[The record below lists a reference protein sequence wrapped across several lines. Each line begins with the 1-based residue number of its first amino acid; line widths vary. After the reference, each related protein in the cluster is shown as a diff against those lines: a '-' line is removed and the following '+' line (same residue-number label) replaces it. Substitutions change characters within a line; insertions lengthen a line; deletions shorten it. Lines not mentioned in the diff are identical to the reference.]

1 MKIRAAVPASL
12 VVMLSTACGSP
23 SLEASSP
30 ASGIESSRQELLGL
44 NLLTVTQ
51 NVLPGLVN
59 AADLGAASPTTPM
72 RLVVTLRRPD
82 PAGEK
87 ALLEAMHNPAS
98 ASFGH
103 FLTPSAFAARFGV
116 PSSQLEQVR
125 SWLVGGGLA
134 IDEVSVARDQ
144 ITVHGDVAH
153 VDALLGTASHLFG
166 LGATSFIANTA
177 APVVPLALGVRNIVG
192 LNSLQRFSLPART
205 PSQDTC
211 VGSLCAGTTTPQD
224 MWSVYE
230 QPAQHVGQGQKIGIF
245 GEGQTDDVI
254 SDLRIFEAK
263 FGLPTVPV
271 TVVHPAGE
279 TDFSDD
285 SGLVEW
291 DMDTQASTAM
301 APGVSELR
309 LYFGQDLSDAS
320 VTHSFSTWVDDA
332 AGPLQASASF
342 GECETVP
349 VISPLA
355 GQPLLNPALPVGQGL
370 GNNIDATFSEILR
383 QAALEGRTLFASTGD
398 TGSSCPVAFAAV
410 IGAGN
415 GVLNQVV
422 PITNSP
428 ASLPYVVGVGGTVLY
443 TDGAG
448 HRSREYGWAYSGGGS
463 TFFIPAPSYQLGTPG
478 LLPCLDNPLTTCRG
492 ISDVAAQSGD
502 VLGNGFSIISAGADS
517 VGGGTSLSSP
527 LWVGVWA
534 RIQGAS
540 SNPQGNGFANYAL
553 YRVGHDAA
561 SYARD
566 FFDVSST
573 DIATGL
579 PASNGLYA
587 TTPGWDYVTGFGT
600 PRVAGLICDI
610 DHQGC

>member
-1 MKIRAAVPASL
+1 MKTRAAVPASL
-12 VVMLSTACGSP
+12 LLMLTTACGTPSP
-23 SLEASSP
+23 EAGTPP
-30 ASGIESSRQELLGL
+30 AAPQASRQELLGL

-51 NVLPGLVN
+51 NLLPGLAN
-59 AADLGAASPTTPM
+59 ATDLGAASPSTPL
-72 RLVVTLRRPD
+72 RFVVTLQRPD

-87 ALLEAMHNPAS
+87 ALLDAVHDPSNA
-98 ASFGH
+98 AFGH

-116 PSSQLEQVR
+116 PSSQLEQVK
-125 SWLVGGGLA
+125 SWLTGGGLVV
-134 IDEVSVARDQ
+134 DGVSAARDQ
-144 ITVHGDVAH
+144 LSVHGTVAQ
-153 VDALLGTASHLFG
+153 VDALLGTATHRFG
-166 LGATSFIANTA
+166 LAQTQFLANTA
-177 APVVPLALGVRNIVG
+177 APVVPLGLGIRNFVG
-192 LNSLQRFSLPART
+192 LNTLQRFSLPART
-205 PSQDTC
+205 PSQGTC
-211 VGSLCAGTTTPQD
+211 VGGLCIGTTTPQE

-230 QPAQHVGQGQKIGIF
+230 QPAEHVGQGQKIGIF
-245 GEGQTDDVI
+245 GEGRTDDVI
-254 SDLRIFEAK
+254 SDLRLFEAK

-320 VTHSFSTWVDDA
+320 VTRSFTTWVDDA
-332 AGPLQASASF
+332 TGPLQASASF

-349 VISPLA
+349 VVSPLA

-398 TGSSCPVAFAAV
+398 TGSSCPVLFASV

-415 GVLNQVV
+415 GLLNQVV

-448 HRSREYGWAYSGGGS
+448 HRAREYGWAYSGGGS

-478 LLPCLDNPLTTCRG
+478 LTPCLDNPLATCRG

-502 VLGNGFSIISAGADS
+502 VVGNGFAIISGGADS

-527 LWVGVWA
+527 LWVGMWA

-540 SNPQGNGFANYAL
+540 SNPLGNGFANYAL
-553 YRVGHDAA
+553 YRVGNNPA

-573 DIATGL
+573 DLATGL
-579 PASNGLYA
+579 PATNGLYA
-587 TTPGWDYVTGFGT
+587 TAPGWDFVTGFGT

>member
-1 MKIRAAVPASL
+1 VNATDL
-12 VVMLSTACGSP
+12 GTASP
-23 SLEASSP
+23 S
-30 ASGIESSRQELLGL
+30 
-44 NLLTVTQ
+44 
-51 NVLPGLVN
+51 
-59 AADLGAASPTTPM
+59 TPV
-72 RLVVTLRRPD
+72 RFVVTLQRPD

-87 ALLEAMHNPAS
+87 AMLDAVHNPSS

-103 FLTPSAFAARFGV
+103 FLTPSAFATRFGV
-116 PSSQLEQVR
+116 PSSQLDQVR
-125 SWLVGGGLA
+125 SWLTGGGLVV
-134 IDEVSVARDQ
+134 DQVSTARDQ
-144 ITVHGDVAH
+144 LAVHGDVAH
-153 VDALLGTASHLFG
+153 VDALLGTATHRFALAQSQ
-166 LGATSFIANTA
+166 FIANTS
-177 APVVPLALGVRNIVG
+177 APVVPLALGIRNIVG
-192 LNSLQRFSLPART
+192 LNTLQRFSLPART

-211 VGSLCAGTTTPQD
+211 VGGVCTGTTTPQD

-245 GEGQTDDVI
+245 GEGRTDDVI

-291 DMDTQASTAM
+291 DMDTQSSTAM

-309 LYFGQDLSDAS
+309 LYFGQDLSDVS
-320 VTHSFSTWVDDA
+320 ITHSFTNWVDDST
-332 AGPLQASASF
+332 GPLQASASF

-349 VISPLA
+349 VVSPLA
-355 GQPLLNPALPVGQGL
+355 GQPLLNPSLPVGQGL

-448 HRSREYGWAYSGGGS
+448 HRSHEYGWAFSGGGS

-478 LLPCLDNPLTTCRG
+478 LTPCVDNPLTTCRG

-502 VLGNGFSIISAGADS
+502 VVGNGFSIISGGADS

-527 LWVGVWA
+527 LWVGMWA

-553 YRVGHDAA
+553 YRVGNNAA

-573 DIATGL
+573 DTATGL

-587 TTPGWDYVTGFGT
+587 TTPGWDFVTGFGT
-600 PRVAGLICDI
+600 PRVSGLICDI

>member
-1 MKIRAAVPASL
+1 MKIRAAFPASL
-12 VVMLSTACGSP
+12 LMMLSAACGSP
-23 SLEASSP
+23 TTDANPGSAGTEP
-30 ASGIESSRQELLGL
+30 GRQELLGL

-59 AADLGAASPTTPM
+59 ATDLGTASPSTPVHF
-72 RLVVTLRRPD
+72 VVTLQRPD

-87 ALLEAMHNPAS
+87 AMLDAVHNPS
-98 ASFGH
+98 SPSFGQ

-116 PSSQLEQVR
+116 SSSQLDQVK
-125 SWLVGGGLA
+125 SWLTGGGLVV
-134 IDEVSVARDQ
+134 DNVSAARDQ
-144 ITVHGDVAH
+144 ISVHGDVAH
-153 VDALLGTASHLFG
+153 VDALLNTATRRFG
-166 LGATSFIANTA
+166 IGQEQFIANTA
-177 APVVPLALGVRNIVG
+177 APVLPLALGIRNIVG
-192 LNSLQRFSLPART
+192 LNTLQRFSLPART

-211 VGSLCAGTTTPQD
+211 VGGLCTGTTTPAD

-230 QPAQHVGQGQKIGIF
+230 QPAQYVGQGQKIGIF
-245 GEGQTDDVI
+245 GEGRTDDVI
-254 SDLRIFEAK
+254 ADLRQFEAK
-263 FGLPTVPV
+263 FNLPQVPV
-271 TVVHPAGE
+271 TVVRPAGE

-291 DMDTQASTAM
+291 DMDTQSSTAM

-320 VTHSFSTWVDDA
+320 ITRSFTNWVDDA
-332 AGPLQASASF
+332 TGPLQASASF

-355 GQPLLNPALPVGQGL
+355 GQPLLNPSLPVGQGL

-398 TGSSCPVAFAAV
+398 TGSSCPVVFASV

-415 GVLNQVV
+415 GILNQVV

-448 HRSREYGWAYSGGGS
+448 HRAHEYGWAFSGGGS

-478 LLPCLDNPLTTCRG
+478 LTPCLNNPLATCRG

-502 VLGNGFSIISAGADS
+502 VVGNGFSIISAGADS

-527 LWVGVWA
+527 LWVGMWA

-553 YRVGHDAA
+553 YRVGNNAA

-566 FFDVSST
+566 FFDVNSL
-573 DIATGL
+573 DLATGL

-587 TTPGWDYVTGFGT
+587 TTPGWDFVTGFGT
-600 PRVAGLICDI
+600 PRVSGLICDI
-610 DHQGC
+610 DGKGC

>member
-1 MKIRAAVPASL
+1 MKIRASLPASL
-12 VVMLSTACGSP
+12 LVMLSTACGSP
-23 SLEASSP
+23 LSNESGSP
-30 ASGIESSRQELLGL
+30 QGIESSRQELLGL

-51 NVLPGLVN
+51 NLLPGLAN
-59 AADLGAASPTTPM
+59 ATDLGAASATTPM
-72 RLVVTLRRPD
+72 RLVVTLQRPD

-87 ALLEAMHNPAS
+87 ALLEAVHDPSS

-103 FLTPSAFAARFGV
+103 FLTPSSFAARFGV
-116 PSSQLEQVR
+116 PSSQLDQVR
-125 SWLVGGGLA
+125 SWLTGGGLTV
-134 IDEVSVARDQ
+134 DEVSTARDQ

-153 VDALLGTASHLFG
+153 VNALLGTAVHQFSVASHLFI
-166 LGATSFIANTA
+166 SNTA
-177 APVVPLALGVRNIVG
+177 APVVPLALGIRNIVG

-205 PSQDTC
+205 PAQDTC
-211 VGSLCAGTTTPQD
+211 VGGLCTGLTTPQEL
-224 MWSVYE
+224 WSVYE
-230 QPAQHVGQGQKIGIF
+230 QPAAHTGQGQKIGIF
-245 GEGQTDDVI
+245 GEGQSDGVI
-254 SDLRIFEAK
+254 SDLRLFEDK
-263 FGLPTVPV
+263 FGLPHVPV

-285 SGLVEW
+285 SGLAEW
-291 DMDTQASTAM
+291 NIDTQSSTAM

-320 VTHSFSTWVDDA
+320 ITHSFSTWVDDA
-332 AGPLQASASF
+332 EGPLQASASF

-349 VISPLA
+349 VVSSLA
-355 GQPLLNPALPVGQGL
+355 GLPLLNPSLPVGQGL
-370 GNNIDATFSEILR
+370 GNNIDATFSQILL

-448 HRSREYGWAYSGGGS
+448 HRSREYGWAFSGGGS

-478 LLPCLDNPLTTCRG
+478 LTPCLDNLLTTCRG

-502 VLGNGFSIISAGADS
+502 VVGNGFAIVSAGADS

-527 LWVGVWA
+527 LWAGMWA

-540 SNPQGNGFANYAL
+540 PNPQGNGFANYAL

-573 DIATGL
+573 DLTTGL

-600 PRVAGLICDI
+600 PRVSGLICDI

>member
-1 MKIRAAVPASL
+1 MKIRASFPASL
-12 VVMLSTACGSP
+12 LVMLSTACGSP
-23 SLEASSP
+23 SPEASSP
-30 ASGIESSRQELLGL
+30 PPGTEPSREELLGL
-44 NLLTVTQ
+44 ELRTVTQ
-51 NVLPGLVN
+51 NLLPGLAN
-59 AADLGAASPTTPM
+59 ASDLGAASPTSPL

-82 PAGEK
+82 PAGEQ
-87 ALLEAMHNPAS
+87 ALLDAVHNPAS

-116 PSSQLEQVR
+116 PSSQFEQVR
-125 SWLVGGGLA
+125 SWLTGGGLVVDDFSA
-134 IDEVSVARDQ
+134 ARDQ
-144 ITVHGDVAH
+144 LTVHGDVAH
-153 VDALLGTASHLFG
+153 VDALLGTASHHFAL
-166 LGATSFIANTA
+166 AQQHFIANTA
-177 APVVPLALGVRNIVG
+177 APVVPLALGIRNIVG
-192 LNSLQRFSLPART
+192 LNSLQHFSLPART
-205 PSQDTC
+205 PSQGTC
-211 VGSLCAGTTTPQD
+211 VGTLCTGTTTPQE

-230 QPAQHVGQGQKIGIF
+230 QPAAHVGQGQKIGIF
-245 GEGQTDDVI
+245 GEGQSDGVI
-254 SDLRIFEAK
+254 ADLRIFEAK
-263 FGLPTVPV
+263 FGLPQVPV

-279 TDFSDD
+279 TDFSDN

-291 DMDTQASTAM
+291 NMDTQSSTAM

-320 VTHSFSTWVDDA
+320 VTHSFSTWVDDVT
-332 AGPLQASASF
+332 GPLQASASF

-355 GQPLLNPALPVGQGL
+355 GQPLLNPSLPVGQGL

-415 GVLNQVV
+415 GVLNQIV

-443 TDGAG
+443 TDGTG
-448 HRSREYGWAYSGGGS
+448 HRSREYGWTYSGGGS

-478 LLPCLDNPLTTCRG
+478 LLPCLTNPLTTCRG

-502 VLGNGFSIISAGADS
+502 VVGNGFAIVSAGADS

-527 LWVGVWA
+527 LWAGMWA

-553 YRVGHDAA
+553 YRVGNDAA

-573 DIATGL
+573 DLATGL

-600 PRVAGLICDI
+600 PRVSGLICDI
-610 DHQGC
+610 DHTGC